1 VLADGQHILDL
12 KRKGDIFGE
21 MSVISQK
28 PCTASIITK
37 EQTRVFSI
45 KSQSIGAYSD
55 LNSDELNNTLYRL
68 FAMILT
74 DKLSMTTHK
83 AREYERTKNELLLE
97 VIVRKQKEAALREN
111 EERLALTLR
120 GTNAGLWDWYIKS
133 GKTVFNERWAE
144 IIGYTL
150 KELEPVSIDTWIK
163 YTHPDDFK
171 KSNELLKKHFSG
183 ELGFYECEVR
193 MQHKNGEWV
202 WVLDRGMISEWD
214 QEGNPVRVTGTHIEI
229 TDRIN
234 KEEQIKA
241 SLLGK
246 RKAEERAYLAQKMAL
261 FAQAFPFPI
270 LSIDNTGKIETANRA
285 AALAF
290 QKVVVGLNFSDLFPN
305 LTDSFL
311 DEIRQSGR
319 VFFINISIRSRY
331 YLFTFQMVKQFDV
344 VHVFGTDISKLR
356 QAEEKAHEKLLIEAL
371 YHRAGEILHEVGNKA
386 LILVGYLAEIRYI
399 QQELRTADKNGDTGL
414 IKKLI
419 DTLSPEIGHALETLN
434 VLQEIVDRMS
444 QRKRK
449 FIEKQKINIFRLVR
463 NSIEDEK
470 YKVPMVNF
478 KLNCPKEL
486 KQMTYQADEIHLG
499 QILSNLL
506 KNAEHA
512 IRSKEKQFITV
523 DISVRKNCLTIDV
536 IDNGTGIPKAL
547 QSKIFEDG
555 YSTKGAEGK
564 GIGLALCQSLALAND
579 GTLELAW
586 SNETEGSAFRLTLN
600 SHNQNG

>member
-1 VLADGQHILDL
+1 MLADGQHILDL

-344 VHVFGTDISKLR
+344 VHVFGTDI
-356 QAEEKAHEKLLIEAL
+356 
-371 YHRAGEILHEVGNKA
+371 
-386 LILVGYLAEIRYI
+386 
-399 QQELRTADKNGDTGL
+399 
-414 IKKLI
+414 
-419 DTLSPEIGHALETLN
+419 
-434 VLQEIVDRMS
+434 
-444 QRKRK
+444 
-449 FIEKQKINIFRLVR
+449 
-463 NSIEDEK
+463 
-470 YKVPMVNF
+470 
-478 KLNCPKEL
+478 
-486 KQMTYQADEIHLG
+486 
-499 QILSNLL
+499 
-506 KNAEHA
+506 
-512 IRSKEKQFITV
+512 
-523 DISVRKNCLTIDV
+523 
-536 IDNGTGIPKAL
+536 
-547 QSKIFEDG
+547 
-555 YSTKGAEGK
+555 
-564 GIGLALCQSLALAND
+564 
-579 GTLELAW
+579 
-586 SNETEGSAFRLTLN
+586 
-600 SHNQNG
+600 